1 MALISAQI
9 RKGSTV
15 LLPWHIVGGF
25 SEGCTMLELFQ
36 SIKNGSIDL
45 GTWVF
50 PEKLRDLPI
59 TVSVGKSKTDAFDNV
74 MANMNV
80 VQTVSLFG
88 HYVRFNLVEDKDQK
102 RSTACEMPSE
112 SGTEDSGAES
122 GKAKRNAFEVLISGA
137 RKLSLPEPYA
147 ADGDIVNNKRVL
159 YNRVLQMLQKAGLGF
174 TPTNFDQGKTLKLH
188 LDH

>member
-45 GTWVF
+45 GTSVF

-122 GKAKRNAFEVLISGA
+122 GTYSTMYLVSVKNHILYICLIFH
-137 RKLSLPEPYA
+137 
-147 ADGDIVNNKRVL
+147 DI
-159 YNRVLQMLQKAGLGF
+159 LGIF
-174 TPTNFDQGKTLKLH
+174 SHHCSWVFS
-188 LDH
+188 

>member
-1 MALISAQI
+1 
-9 RKGSTV
+9 
-15 LLPWHIVGGF
+15 
-25 SEGCTMLELFQ
+25 MLELFQ

-59 TVSVGKSKTDAFDNV
+59 TVSVGKSKTEAFDNV

-102 RSTACEMPSE
+102 RSTACEMRERRILALNLVRPK
-112 SGTEDSGAES
+112 G
-122 GKAKRNAFEVLISGA
+122 
-137 RKLSLPEPYA
+137 
-147 ADGDIVNNKRVL
+147 
-159 YNRVLQMLQKAGLGF
+159 MH
-174 TPTNFDQGKTLKLH
+174 LKF
-188 LDH
+188 

>member
-112 SGTEDSGAES
+112 SSLTGPSF
-122 GKAKRNAFEVLISGA
+122 RNF
-137 RKLSLPEPYA
+137 
-147 ADGDIVNNKRVL
+147 
-159 YNRVLQMLQKAGLGF
+159 
-174 TPTNFDQGKTLKLH
+174 
-188 LDH
+188 

>member
-1 MALISAQI
+1 
-9 RKGSTV
+9 
-15 LLPWHIVGGF
+15 
-25 SEGCTMLELFQ
+25 MLELFQ

-112 SGTEDSGAES
+112 WERRILALNLVRT
-122 GKAKRNAFEVLISGA
+122 VLCI
-137 RKLSLPEPYA
+137 
-147 ADGDIVNNKRVL
+147 
-159 YNRVLQMLQKAGLGF
+159 
-174 TPTNFDQGKTLKLH
+174 
-188 LDH
+188 